1 VCQAHVIA
9 SLVPKLSAAVRGHR
23 PQLSAVSCRQ
33 NNPFKIRDLANFC
46 SWHGA
51 CSDLSVGRIL
61 NRKIRTS
68 YQLKETHMNA
78 QIASKLIALT
88 IALTLNSLIM
98 VGMDH
103 VFDRESQ
110 RQSFVI
116 ASVHASTQSAHQ
128 AT

>member
-1 VCQAHVIA
+1 
-9 SLVPKLSAAVRGHR
+9 
-23 PQLSAVSCRQ
+23 
-33 NNPFKIRDLANFC
+33 
-46 SWHGA
+46 
-51 CSDLSVGRIL
+51 
-61 NRKIRTS
+61 
-68 YQLKETHMNA
+68 MNA
-78 QIASKLIALT
+78 QIATKLFALT

-116 ASVHASTQSAHQ
+116 ASAQASTHSAHQ